1 MTALFSFFTNSSS
14 KCKALLATVQEGVNT
29 RSRIYNKE
37 WIVSF
42 SGSSEDSALAKADQ
56 EAVADFDA
64 AVERLLDWHRQFE
77 ETKAIS
83 DVGTDSF
90 SVTYVVR
97 VWRDKV
103 SKIIYRSSRVQEFA
117 GRTSFR
123 RLASPMDWQ
132 QVSIASVES
141 EVQGL
146 YKVDD
151 VSSKAKGTKE
161 FSNQERVKRRAQ
173 DKIKMQAAILG
184 ANLLYMAQMRSEG
197 TKVNFWTGGAGT
209 SAETSLFSVA
219 YSSQMPR
226 LSTVS
231 ELMKDNGEFAV
242 AEEIS
247 LTNNDT
253 NFSRSSTAKTLT
265 IDRIYDDSELV
276 MIEGTLSKSKETLFR
291 VTFCNDHDFYIAYK
305 TRRGFFSY
313 KVTVQ

>member
-1 MTALFSFFTNSSS
+1 MESN
-14 KCKALLATVQEGVNT
+14 
-29 RSRIYNKE
+29 RIC
-37 WIVSF
+37 
-42 SGSSEDSALAKADQ
+42 
-56 EAVADFDA
+56 
-64 AVERLLDWHRQFE
+64 RLLSMSYNDTNPHSMKSSILLFLLLGGIFTANAQVDTIYTHE
-77 ETKAIS
+77 ERIPCNIVEITETAAKFQYPGEAHNNS
-83 DVGTDSF
+83 LSLNA
-90 SVTYVVR
+90 
-97 VWRDKV
+97 V
-103 SKIIYRSSRVQEFA
+103 SKIIYRSGRVQEFA
-117 GRTSFR
+117 GHTSFR

-151 VSSKAKGTKE
+151 VSSKAKGTTE
-161 FSNQERVKRRAQ
+161 FSNQERVKRRAL

-184 ANLLYMAQMRSEG
+184 ANVLYMAQMRSEG
-197 TKVNFWTGGAGT
+197 TKVNFWTGAGT
-209 SAETSLFSVA
+209 SAETSLFGVA

-231 ELMKDNGEFAV
+231 ELVKDNREFAV

-253 NFSRSSTAKTLT
+253 NFGRSSTAKTLT
-265 IDRIYDDSELV
+265 IDRIYDDSGLV

-305 TRRGFFSY
+305 TRRGVFSY